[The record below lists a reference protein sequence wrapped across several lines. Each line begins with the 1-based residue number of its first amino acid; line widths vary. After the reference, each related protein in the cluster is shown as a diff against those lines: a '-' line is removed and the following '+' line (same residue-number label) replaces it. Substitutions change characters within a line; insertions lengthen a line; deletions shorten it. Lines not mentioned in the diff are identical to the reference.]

1 MACGAASCDAK
12 TQLCA
17 AGETCCE
24 EQSWMPD
31 DYIVH
36 YNTCLPLQQQSEL
49 TALGYV

>member
-1 MACGAASCDAK
+1 MRRGELRREDAAVRR
-12 TQLCA
+12 
-17 AGETCCE
+17 GETCCE